1 MQFTCTQQN
10 LTYGLNIVEKIIGKN
25 FSLPILQNILIS
37 CEKNKGYIKLS
48 STDLEMGIEVNIPA
62 KIEEEGSV
70 AVPAKLINNFIR
82 TLPDEKISFLEKN
95 KKINIQCGNY
105 KSNIKGQDPKEFP
118 IIPQNNAEE
127 SFNIKSD
134 SFISGLTPVISS
146 VSLLDI
152 KRIHIPSRG

>member
-62 KIEEEGSV
+62 KTEEEGSV

-82 TLPDEKISFLEKN
+82 AN
-95 KKINIQCGNY
+95 
-105 KSNIKGQDPKEFP
+105 
-118 IIPQNNAEE
+118 
-127 SFNIKSD
+127 
-134 SFISGLTPVISS
+134 
-146 VSLLDI
+146 
-152 KRIHIPSRG
+152 